1 MLGVTSSDRSEAIPS
16 SLSNAVLPS
25 QIVLD
30 STQKS
35 GKFYMIGQNDGK
47 VDGDTTLNA
56 EVRILSSS
64 DARFAY
70 IRENAMV
77 TYEFVNTDTQ
87 SVLVD
92 TKSASL
98 VITGNKTFT
107 TESGGT
113 ATFNVSLSDKPFVR
127 LHSSRLLAQR
137 FPISST

>member
-77 TYEFVNTDTQ
+77 TF
-87 SVLVD
+87 
-92 TKSASL
+92 
-98 VITGNKTFT
+98 
-107 TESGGT
+107 
-113 ATFNVSLSDKPFVR
+113 
-127 LHSSRLLAQR
+127 R
-137 FPISST
+137 FE